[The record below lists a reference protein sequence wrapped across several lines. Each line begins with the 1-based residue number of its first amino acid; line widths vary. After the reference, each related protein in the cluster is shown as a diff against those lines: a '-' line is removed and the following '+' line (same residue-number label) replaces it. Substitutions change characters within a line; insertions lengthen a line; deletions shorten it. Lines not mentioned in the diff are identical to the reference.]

1 MAQSGP
7 NGTVCSSSA
16 FGREADINR
25 MRAALTGAAS
35 DPSRT
40 STIYFCC
47 DAPSHLMRNFR
58 LGTLLPTQECVITFY
73 PW

>member
-1 MAQSGP
+1 MDRG
-7 NGTVCSSSA
+7 V
-16 FGREADINR
+16 
-25 MRAALTGAAS
+25 AS
-35 DPSRT
+35 FASVVNDPSRT

-73 PW
+73 RW